1 MAPAR
6 SSIGYPWI
14 LDAITKYKGETFML
28 KPAPAQVVEFLKMP
42 ERTEECQYPGAVV
55 HISDRQYYIRAI
67 ITREAQET
75 LEREDEHFTL
85 AHIKNKIVILKK
97 FTLSF
102 AAEEDLRCCEFYLTI
117 EHFCILAM
125 EINTVDLL
133 NCNVE
138 PGVTKKIKE
147 LWQLYMTELQ
157 TKETM
162 SDMNSSDMSLT
173 QLLMIAS
180 EEKLS
185 ELKSLAE
192 QCLHLDSFATQE
204 IPPQARTIWST
215 EMRNN
220 KSNDNSFSIPI
231 NLLLIPPEEEA
242 SLEQMSGFR
251 PDLNSDNDADNSEV
265 VISEGSDSSQQYN
278 SAVSTLSQ
286 EPMDDACNGQPV
298 NPWDNLPSL
307 CASESISSP
316 ASDPSIAQQNSEKDP
331 ATDSDTTP
339 DILHYHQDKSMLRSS
354 ESQDEIPPLKLCKLP
369 SEQAEPEA
377 KISSSSNQTGAPQ
390 SDSALSS
397 SQRRLSDCSQSLLG
411 LIPLV
416 QDSSSLIHTSPQ
428 GKVALERKLPI
439 SPILSHGSESKRD
452 SNIIRNI
459 FPETSKRNNETCHS
473 PREWRAVK
481 RKQAP
486 EDLDTILPAAAQRAP
501 VHREMP
507 DWAVA
512 VISSV
517 PTTNNGAQ
525 TETNCN
531 VDERSKTTNG
541 SCMDKKQTRTEQ
553 VNKMASIETAVASGT
568 APLRDKKLPNKPCLE
583 FVSKSKMKIV
593 ENSEN
598 ELPAANLPST
608 IRIVSKGPS
617 SISQGQTSNLQA
629 PVLEMKKTKMTHYD
643 NKSFQYK
650 YKNPSTDLC
659 TRVKAVRIPADLH
672 EWAVKILSEARE
684 MDP

>member
-14 LDAITKYKGETFML
+14 LNAITKYKGETFML

-138 PGVTKKIKE
+138 PGVMKKIKE

-204 IPPQARTIWST
+204 IPPQTRTIWST

-220 KSNDNSFSIPI
+220 KSNDSSFSIPI

-242 SLEQMSGFR
+242 ALEQMSGFR
-251 PDLNSDNDADNSEV
+251 PDVNSGSDADNSEGLN
-265 VISEGSDSSQQYN
+265 SQGSDSSQQYS

-307 CASESISSP
+307 CASESISSS

-339 DILHYHQDKSMLRSS
+339 DILHYHQDKSMRRSP
-354 ESQDEIPPLKLCKLP
+354 ESQDEIPPLNLSKLP

-377 KISSSSNQTGAPQ
+377 KVSSSSNQRGAPR
-390 SDSALSS
+390 SDCALPS

-411 LIPLV
+411 LIPPV
-416 QDSSSLIHTSPQ
+416 QDSTSLIHTSPQ
-428 GKVALERKLPI
+428 GKVALERKLPM
-439 SPILSHGSESKRD
+439 SPILFHGSESKRD

-486 EDLDTILPAAAQRAP
+486 EDLDTILSAAAQPAP

-507 DWAVA
+507 AA

-517 PTTNNGAQ
+517 PTTNSGAQ
-525 TETNCN
+525 TETNSN
-531 VDERSKTTNG
+531 VEERSKTING
-541 SCMDKKQTRTEQ
+541 SCMAKKQTRTEQ

-568 APLRDKKLPNKPCLE
+568 DPLTVKTLPNKPCLE

-598 ELPAANLPST
+598 ELPAANLPTTS
-608 IRIVSKGPS
+608 RIVSKGLS
-617 SISQGQTSNLQA
+617 SIYQGQTSDLQA
-629 PVLEMKKTKMTHYD
+629 PVLEMKTTKMTHYD
-643 NKSFQYK
+643 SKSFQYK

-684 MDP
+684 TDP